1 MARFSLS
8 NSDLYLSRSVPGLC
22 RDFRGFCG
30 QDGTGKTS
38 LTMLRDAGVSQWD
51 MPVEIKGPGRIE
63 TSAIKRKAP
72 ATGAGS
78 GFSVSETPESHGQIV
93 AGPGPIAALDS
104 ILMLQG
110 LDDSTKGKS
119 KAVAHGEQLLDLLDS
134 VRDGLLAGEI
144 PRATLNKLAAAVTRR
159 HDNFADPKL
168 QDVLD
173 QIELRAHVELAK
185 LEVLDKRVA

>member
-1 MARFSLS
+1 MVVC
-8 NSDLYLSRSVPGLC
+8 RS
-22 RDFRGFCG
+22 
-30 QDGTGKTS
+30 GT
-38 LTMLRDAGVSQWD
+38 L
-51 MPVEIKGPGRIE
+51 PVEIKGPSRIE

-72 ATGAGS
+72 AGAPAG
-78 GFSVSETPESHGQIV
+78 GFTVGNESHAQIV

-110 LDDSTKGKS
+110 LDDSTQGKS
-119 KAVAHGEQLLDLLDS
+119 KGAAHGEQLLDLLDS
-134 VRDGLLAGEI
+134 VRDGLLAGGI

-159 HDNFADPKL
+159 HEAFADPKL

-185 LEVLDKRVA
+185 LEQLDKRVA

>member
-1 MARFSLS
+1 M
-8 NSDLYLSRSVPGLC
+8 
-22 RDFRGFCG
+22 
-30 QDGTGKTS
+30 
-38 LTMLRDAGVSQWD
+38 
-51 MPVEIKGPGRIE
+51 EIKGPGRVE

-72 ATGAGS
+72 AGAPGS
-78 GFSVSETPESHGQIV
+78 GFAVSEAPESHGQIV

-110 LDDSTKGKS
+110 LDDSTQGKR

-159 HDNFADPKL
+159 HEAFADPAL
-168 QDVLD
+168 QDVLE
-173 QIELRAHVELAK
+173 QM
-185 LEVLDKRVA
+185 DKRVA